1 MRFLERRNARRVQL
15 DLFYDY
21 RMNVDLYPQGQ
32 EFLRERQPRTLIF
45 WGQNV
50 IFFTPEGGEAY
61 LHDLPDAEMQ
71 RLDSGQ
77 FALEDSLDTI
87 ASNMRRFYDE
97 KVSPVSPTAASPEGC
112 EVVD

>member
-1 MRFLERRNARRVQL
+1 MDMRFLRTTERSAG

-21 RMNVDLYPQGQ
+21 RTNVDLYPQWQ
-32 EFLRERQPRTLIF
+32 KFLRERQPRTLIF
-45 WGQNV
+45 GGQNV

-61 LHDLPDAEMQ
+61 WQNLPDTEMQ

-77 FALEDSLDTI
+77 FALEDSLHTT

-97 KVSPVSPTAASPEGC
+97 KVSPASPTARSRKTAK
-112 EVVD
+112 